1 MQTSIFRSPWFCG
14 VTIVAFFAFVIL
26 ILIPVYVPRP
36 AFIPGFAPPPD
47 MWPRTVSIIGIGL
60 GVLLFI
66 LALMGRMPAS
76 DPIESDGASI
86 TTQIIRFIGALGAFV
101 AYILLMP
108 YFGFLLASMALTG
121 AMILLTGERD
131 YRYWIVGLS
140 LIGPVLLQLIFHSA
154 LGTQFPVGIL
164 TKPFGF

>member
-14 VTIVAFFAFVIL
+14 VIIAAFFAFVTL

-36 AFIPGFAPPPD
+36 SFIPGFAPPPD
-47 MWPRTVSIIGIGL
+47 MWPRTVSLIGIGL

-76 DPIESDGASI
+76 DAIESDGSSI
-86 TTQIIRFIGALGAFV
+86 STQIIRFIGAMVAFV
-101 AYILLMP
+101 AFILLMP
-108 YFGFLLASMALTG
+108 YVGFLLASMALTG

-131 YRYWIVGLS
+131 YRVWIVAIS
-140 LIGPVLLQLIFHSA
+140 LLGPVLLRLIFHSA